1 MLCSKV
7 ISLGVRFPAGDDFS
21 LYYYWEFSENWTFS
35 ENGSLVFTATVGDK
49 SVNHIASVNEL
60 IHTEKLRPTV
70 ENWAAI
76 FQRYLEK

>member
-1 MLCSKV
+1 MFQDYFSE
-7 ISLGVRFPAGDDFS
+7 VRFPAGDDFS
-21 LYYYWEFSENWTFS
+21 LYYYREFFENWMFS

-49 SVNHIASVNEL
+49 SVNYIASVNEL